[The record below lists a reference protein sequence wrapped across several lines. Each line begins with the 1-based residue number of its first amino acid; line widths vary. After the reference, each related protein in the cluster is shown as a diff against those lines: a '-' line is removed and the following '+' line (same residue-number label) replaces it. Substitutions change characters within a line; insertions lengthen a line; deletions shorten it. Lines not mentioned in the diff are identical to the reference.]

1 MSRGRKSGE
10 AERMIAALFNSLTRE
25 EADALVPRDDPAW
38 LDISAAVLAWHAIH
52 WTRFGKP
59 KLLTTDLAAYQH
71 SLQTLTAIA
80 QWAYALGRR
89 DEDNR

>member
-1 MSRGRKSGE
+1 MKGKRRRSGE
-10 AERMIAALFNSLTRE
+10 AERMIAELFNRLTRE
-25 EADALVPRDDPAW
+25 EADALVARDDPIW
-38 LDISAAVLAWHAIH
+38 LDVSVAVTAWHAIH

-59 KLLTTDLAAYQH
+59 RLLTTDLAAYQH

-89 DEDNR
+89 NAD